1 MPQYDSLSLKEMLVL
16 LQQHRQVLQYLPIA
30 KELLKLPKQFLVNV
44 MYSVI
49 GDAFADWVKQRVVA
63 RNTKIVEVQQ
73 LGIDMD
79 PEVAAAFTS
88 STAIS
93 SKYSC
98 STFSCT
104 SSTSC

>member
-1 MPQYDSLSLKEMLVL
+1 MLGF
-16 LQQHRQVLQYLPIA
+16 LQQHRQVMEYLPIA
-30 KELLKLPKQFLVNV
+30 KEIMKLPKQFLVNV

-63 RNTKIVEVQQ
+63 RNIKIVEVQQ
-73 LGIDMD
+73 LGINMD

-93 SKYSC
+93 SMYPC
-98 STFSCT
+98 SIFSCT
-104 SSTSC
+104 PSTSC